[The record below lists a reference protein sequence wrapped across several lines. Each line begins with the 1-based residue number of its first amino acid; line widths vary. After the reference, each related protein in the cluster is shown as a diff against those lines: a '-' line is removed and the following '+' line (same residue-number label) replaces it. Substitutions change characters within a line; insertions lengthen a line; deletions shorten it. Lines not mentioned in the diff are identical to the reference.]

1 MSDNRLAPIG
11 LAVLLGGAA
20 VYGLVRSR
28 DSAPPPG
35 PDPSASLFALPPNHP
50 PIGGDGGLAR
60 LAEMRDQ
67 KPQIQWPMPASWSS
81 RGGNATRLAT
91 YHVPAAAGAADETEV
106 SITRAGGTTDANI
119 ERWVWQFDESGK
131 VERNEK
137 TVAGFKVT
145 TVEVGGTYLA
155 NAMGPAEA
163 DPKKQWAMLGAIVET
178 PGPDYFL
185 KLVGPKATVEVE
197 RANFLGMVDGIT
209 TVK

>member
-28 DSAPPPG
+28 DDAPAPSPE
-35 PDPSASLFALPPNHP
+35 PSANPFGLPPNHP
-50 PIGGDGGLAR
+50 PIGADGGLAR
-60 LAEMRDQ
+60 LAEMRDE
-67 KPQIQWPMPASWSS
+67 KPQIQWQMPASWSS

-91 YHVPAAAGAADETEV
+91 YHVPAAVDATDDAEV

-131 VERNEK
+131 VTRSEK

-163 DPKKQWAMLGAIVET
+163 NPKKRWAMVGAIVET

-185 KLVGPKATVEVE
+185 KLVGPKATVDAE
-197 RANFLGMVDGIT
+197 RANFLGMVDGLT
-209 TVK
+209 SLK